1 MVHKEHQTSSSP
13 SREAILECLL
23 EATSLL
29 HHGHMDSNAVR
40 ESFAM
45 VAELVRARA
54 VCLCRLRKTSLDKLV
69 WSTYGIEQDVNGWR
83 EVPPKELP
91 QLPTDCLP
99 AFSSQH
105 FQSVGDT
112 LHLDGPLRQF
122 WAAKVDDKGLVLIDT
137 RQSGLLEHLCPFV
150 RALGGFVA
158 RQATEEKKIRIQYDN
173 FIKHTTEGIY
183 NIHCDPPIPLHLSLE
198 EKVRLFY
205 ERAYIRDC
213 NQALAVMY
221 GVAQPEDLIG
231 TKIVEVHGDEADNPN
246 RLVVRRLFSDG
257 LQIRDLETTERRKDG
272 SPAWFVN
279 HSVGVVEAGLL
290 TGVWGGQIDITA
302 RKQLELDLRHK
313 SNELE
318 LILEG
323 AKAATWY
330 WNIPENKAVYNEY
343 FARILGL
350 TVEEV
355 PSTTE
360 GFLDIVHP
368 DDLERFIRKVQRHLQ
383 PGNSEAIFEH
393 EMRLRH
399 NEGSYRWV
407 LNRGR
412 VMEWSSSGQPIKGS
426 GLIIDISAR
435 KRMELALRDSKQ
447 RTEMILDAAQ
457 LGLWE
462 LNTQTNHCYYNRYWG
477 EMLGFSPDEIEP
489 HRSTFER
496 LIHNED
502 KGKVWP
508 VVLQHLE
515 GETPY
520 FDAEVRLRTKK
531 GGWKWIYDQGRI
543 VEWDNEGRPL
553 RVVGIHM
560 DIDERK
566 RAGEELRQRE
576 AVFRSLFEHSP
587 LAILFCD
594 LNGQILQLNSKAA
607 ELLGGQVEKLI
618 GQSIQ
623 RFAVDKELL
632 SALAPLSVPG
642 GDPVVELEQPLIKIN
657 GDRILAKLLFSAPHA
672 ANGQPDRFICSI
684 DDVTERRAA
693 QEALQR
699 SQALKQAILEAL
711 PDMKF
716 LLSRDGRFLDY
727 FGTGSDEDSLL
738 IPPQEFAGQ
747 FVRDILPAYLVEALM
762 GNLEKAISQRGV
774 QTFNYPLMLKGGLH
788 HYEARLSAVNAEE
801 CIVVIRD
808 VTNLRLAQQRLRRKV
823 EELDRNNE
831 MLTRYVDSNTQLE
844 NFAHTVS
851 HDLREPV
858 RTMKSFAR
866 LLQSKYGAELDE
878 DANTY
883 LGFIADSAQHMNM
896 LIEDLLEFAR
906 FTNNP
911 EPGFKKVDVQALI
924 ETVLGSLRGMIR
936 DKNAIVEIDGS
947 LPTLQGNPTKLRQ
960 LFQNLISNGIKF
972 SRAGVRPVIRIAAH
986 QKGPLWQ
993 FEISDNG
1000 IGIEQTD
1007 YKRIFQL
1014 FRRLHSKKVFPG
1026 SGIGLALCQRV
1037 VEQHGGHISVVSEIG
1052 KGSTFS
1058 FTLHQDYS

>member
-1 MVHKEHQTSSSP
+1 MLHKERQTSSSP
-13 SREAILECLL
+13 SREDILECLL

-29 HHGHMDSNAVR
+29 HHGHMDRNAVR

-54 VCLCRLRKTSLDKLV
+54 VCLYRLRKTSLDELV
-69 WSTYGIEQDVNGWR
+69 WSTYGIERQVNGWR
-83 EVPPKELP
+83 ALPPKGLVL
-91 QLPTDCLP
+91 LPTDCLP

-112 LHLDGPLRQF
+112 LHLHEAHRQY
-122 WAAKVDDKGLVLIDT
+122 WAAKVDDKGLMLIDT
-137 RQSGLLEHLCPFV
+137 QQSHLLEHLCPFV

-158 RQATEEKKIRIQYDN
+158 RQETEEKKVRIQYDN

-183 NIHCDPPIPLHLSLE
+183 NIHCDPPISLHLSLE

-221 GVAQPEDLIG
+221 GAAQPEDLIG
-231 TKIVEVHGDEADNPN
+231 TKIIELHGDEADNPN
-246 RLVVRRLFSDG
+246 RRVVRQFFSDG
-257 LQIRDLETTERRKDG
+257 LQIRDLETTEHRKDG

-290 TGVWGGQIDITA
+290 TDVWGGQIDITA
-302 RKQLELDLRHK
+302 RKQLELDLLHK

-323 AKAATWY
+323 AKAATWH

-360 GFLDIVHP
+360 GFQAIVHP
-368 DDLERFIRKVQRHLQ
+368 DDLDGFVSKVQWHLQ
-383 PGNSEAIFEH
+383 PENRDTIFEH
-393 EMRLRH
+393 EMRLRGR
-399 NEGSYRWV
+399 EGSYSWV

-412 VMEWSSSGQPIKGS
+412 VMEWSSSGKPIKGS

-462 LNTQTNHCYYNRYWG
+462 WNPQTNHCYYNNYWG
-477 EMLGFSPDEIEP
+477 EMLGFSTPEIEP
-489 HRSTFER
+489 HRSAFER
-496 LIHNED
+496 LIYDED
-502 KGKVWP
+502 KDKVWSA
-508 VVLQHLE
+508 VLQHLE

-543 VEWDNEGRPL
+543 VERDDDGRPTK
-553 RVVGIHM
+553 VVGIHM

-566 RAGEELRQRE
+566 RAGEELRERE

-607 ELLGGQVEKLI
+607 ELLGGEVERLI

-623 RFAVDKELL
+623 HFTVDKKLL
-632 SALAPLSVPG
+632 SALKPLSVPG

-657 GDRILAKLLFSAPHA
+657 GERILAKLLFSAPHA

-716 LLSRDGRFLDY
+716 LLSREGRFLDY
-727 FGTGSDEDSLL
+727 FGAGGDEDSLL
-738 IPPQEFAGQ
+738 AQPEEFTGKL
-747 FVRDILPAYLVEALM
+747 VDDILPAYLVEALM
-762 GNLEKAISQRGV
+762 GNLEKAISQRRV
-774 QTFNYPLMLKGGLH
+774 QTFNYPLMLKGQLH
-788 HYEARLSAVNAEE
+788 HYEVRLSAVNAQE

-808 VTNLRLAQQRLRRKV
+808 MTNLRLAQQRLRRKV

-858 RTMKSFAR
+858 RTMKSFAQ
-866 LLQSKYGAELDE
+866 LLQSKYGARLDE

-883 LGFIADSAQHMNM
+883 LGFIADSAQYMNV

-906 FTNNP
+906 FTNSS
-911 EPGFKKVDVQALI
+911 EPGFKTVDVQALL
-924 ETVLGSLRGMIR
+924 ETVQDSLRGMIQ
-936 DKNAIVEIDGS
+936 DKNAMVQVEGPM
-947 LPTLQGNPTKLRQ
+947 PTLQGNPTKLRQ

-972 SRAGVRPVIRIAAH
+972 SRPGVKPVIRIAAH
-986 QKGPLWQ
+986 QEGALWH
-993 FEISDNG
+993 FKVSDNG
-1000 IGIEQTD
+1000 IGIEEAD

-1014 FRRLHSKKVFPG
+1014 FRRLHSKKIFPG
-1026 SGIGLALCQRV
+1026 SGIGLALCKRV
-1037 VEQHGGHISVVSEIG
+1037 VEQHGGDISVESEVG
-1052 KGSTFS
+1052 KGSTFY

>member
-1 MVHKEHQTSSSP
+1 MLHKERQNSSSP
-13 SREAILECLL
+13 YREDVLECLL

-54 VCLCRLRKTSLDKLV
+54 VCLYRLRKTSLDELV
-69 WSTYGIEQDVNGWR
+69 WSTYGIERDVNGWR
-83 EVPPKELP
+83 EVPPKELS

-112 LHLDGPLRQF
+112 LHLDGSLRQF
-122 WAAKVDDKGLVLIDT
+122 WAAKVDDKGLMLIDT
-137 RQSGLLEHLCPFV
+137 RQPELLEHLYLFV

-158 RQATEEKKIRIQYDN
+158 RQATEEKKVRIQYDN

-221 GVAQPEDLIG
+221 GVAKPESLIG
-231 TKIVEVHGDEADNPN
+231 TKIVELHGDEADNPN
-246 RLVVRRLFSDG
+246 RLVVRQFFSDG
-257 LQIRDLETTERRKDG
+257 LQNRDLETTERRKDG

-302 RKQLELDLRHK
+302 RK
-313 SNELE
+313 
-318 LILEG
+318 
-323 AKAATWY
+323 
-330 WNIPENKAVYNEY
+330 
-343 FARILGL
+343 
-350 TVEEV
+350 
-355 PSTTE
+355 
-360 GFLDIVHP
+360 
-368 DDLERFIRKVQRHLQ
+368 
-383 PGNSEAIFEH
+383 
-393 EMRLRH
+393 
-399 NEGSYRWV
+399 
-407 LNRGR
+407 
-412 VMEWSSSGQPIKGS
+412 
-426 GLIIDISAR
+426 
-435 KRMELALRDSKQ
+435 RMELALRDSKQ

-462 LNTQTNHCYYNRYWG
+462 WSPQTNYCYYNSYWG
-477 EMLGFSPDEIEP
+477 EMLGFSTHEIEP
-489 HRSTFER
+489 HKNTFER
-496 LIHNED
+496 LIHDED
-502 KGKVWP
+502 RDKVWP
-508 VVLQHLE
+508 AILQHLE

-543 VEWDNEGRPL
+543 VEWDNDGRPT

-566 RAGEELRQRE
+566 RAGEELRERE

-587 LAILFCD
+587 LAILFFD

-607 ELLGGQVEKLI
+607 ELLGGQVERLI

-623 RFAVDKELL
+623 HFAVDKNLL
-632 SALAPLSVPG
+632 SALKPLSIPG
-642 GDPVVELEQPLIKIN
+642 GEPVVELEQPLIKIN
-657 GDRILAKLLFSAPHA
+657 GERILAKLLFSAPHA
-672 ANGQPDRFICSI
+672 ANGQPERFICSI

-711 PDMKF
+711 PDMKL
-716 LLSRDGRFLDY
+716 LLSLEGRFLDF
-727 FGTGSDEDSLL
+727 FGARGDENKL
-738 IPPQEFAGQ
+738 
-747 FVRDILPAYLVEALM
+747 FVRPEALVGQLVGDVLPPYLVEALM
-762 GNLEKAISQRGV
+762 YNLEKAISQRRL
-774 QTFNYPLMLKGGLH
+774 QTFNYPLMLNGQLH
-788 HYEARLSAVNAEE
+788 YYEARLSAVNAQE

-808 VTNLRLAQQRLRRKV
+808 VTNLRIAQQRLRRKV

-831 MLTRYVDSNTQLE
+831 ILTRYVDSNTQLE

-858 RTMKSFAR
+858 RTMKSFTQ
-866 LLQSKYGAELDE
+866 LLQSKYGAQLDE
-878 DANTY
+878 DANIY
-883 LGFIADSAQHMNM
+883 LGFIADSAQHMNT
-896 LIEDLLEFAR
+896 LIEGLLEFAR
-906 FTNNP
+906 FTNSS
-911 EPGFKKVDVQALI
+911 EPGFKTVDVQAL
-924 ETVLGSLRGMIR
+924 VDKVQGSLRGMIQ
-936 DKNAIVEIDGS
+936 DKDAVVQVES
-947 LPTLQGNPTKLRQ
+947 PMPTLQGNPTKLWQ

-972 SRAGVRPVIRIAAH
+972 SRSGVKPVVRIAAH
-986 QKGPLWQ
+986 QEEALWH
-993 FEISDNG
+993 FKVSDNG
-1000 IGIEQTD
+1000 IGIEEAD

-1014 FRRLHSKKVFPG
+1014 FRRLHSKRVFPG
-1026 SGIGLALCQRV
+1026 SGIGLALCKRV
-1037 VEQHGGHISVVSEIG
+1037 VEQHGGDISVVSEIG
-1052 KGSTFS
+1052 KGSTFY